1 LLSENADTRAKF
13 AHNVLLK
20 KFHIQP
26 LESMCKTILDVPQVL
41 ETISTEVKKMKIFV
55 KNIIELEILDLLKI
69 EDNW

>member
-1 LLSENADTRAKF
+1 M
-13 AHNVLLK
+13 HNVLLK
-20 KFHIQP
+20 KFHIQA
-26 LESMCKTILDVPQVL
+26 LQSMCKTTLDVPEVL